1 MFSRRRRGSA
11 LPGLACSALVL
22 ALTINAHA
30 HDAAQL
36 TRVSFEAPR
45 GLDSDDLP
53 TAGEAILQLVER
65 GGPEADEALEAVHQ
79 DTSRDILVRT
89 WAAAGRVQLAEDLDE
104 LKALAPLMARF
115 PGLDRPVKLRLA
127 SVDLDAETALALV
140 AYGPMKDTVGQL
152 LLEMG
157 PRPLVHEMIYGP
169 EKQRRLAAGYVANLG
184 QTDSDAVT
192 RELVRA
198 LRFDGAGYE
207 PWSGGSLYIPQ
218 LSYSRSGARQVI
230 HELAA
235 WRRHLAHDASVTRQI
250 DANLRSVGLLRAA
263 GYSWDQ
269 ALRSGAS

>member
-36 TRVSFEAPR
+36 TKVSFEAPR
-45 GLDSDDLP
+45 GLASHDP
-53 TAGEAILQLVER
+53 TTVGEAILELVER
-65 GGPEADEALEAVHQ
+65 GGPGADAALEELHQ
-79 DTSRDILVRT
+79 DSSRDTLVQT
-89 WAAAGRVQLAEDLDE
+89 WAAAGRVQLADDLDE
-104 LKALAPLMARF
+104 LKALAPLMSRF
-115 PGLDRPVKLRLA
+115 PGLERPVKLRLA
-127 SVDLDAETALALV
+127 AIDLDAETALELARY
-140 AYGPMKDTVGQL
+140 AQMTETVGQL
-152 LLEMG
+152 LLDMG
-157 PRPLVHEMIYGP
+157 PRPLVREMIYGP
-169 EKQRRLAAGYVANLG
+169 EAQRRLAAGYVANLG
-184 QTDSDAVT
+184 QSDPEAVT

-207 PWSGGSLYIPQ
+207 PWSGGSLYLPQ
-218 LSYSRSGARQVI
+218 MTYTKAGARQVI
-230 HELAA
+230 HELAR
-235 WRRHLAHDASVTRQI
+235 WRRHLASKSAVTRQI